1 MITGEF
7 AYSDLISSKTGWTI
21 KSQYTFFAA
30 AERDGRT
37 LISIFIKSPLID
49 DKYKDA
55 IRLFD
60 YGFDGFDSVS
70 FSIGE
75 LESYTLTDAGGRK
88 IAEDFTV
95 HEEFSCLI
103 PKALTRD
110 DVNIEYIVENYPA
123 ENSDIENESGDVE
136 NGSENTENESSVV
149 ENELQVRVVFTLNVS
164 SLWPGIHE
172 LGEVTAS
179 ARLIEKAED
188 DMHAAAEEPPEP
200 GPDGQEVLEDPGS
213 DQPGSVPGEHEG
225 AASGS
230 GATEIGD
237 QVPAV
242 DEPANDIA
250 YIDGSNIMETPP
262 IWVQIIK
269 DAGVLILLLIIVL
282 CYIIVRLRQRKHGKN
297 HGNKD
302 YKRRE

>member
-7 AYSDLISSKTGWTI
+7 AYSDLISSKTGWTV

-70 FSIGE
+70 FSIDE
-75 LESYTLTDAGGRK
+75 LERYTPVDTDGRK

-95 HEEFSCLI
+95 HEEFTCLI

-123 ENSDIENESGDVE
+123 ENSDTENGSGDAE
-136 NGSENTENESSVV
+136 NGSENAENESSVV

-164 SLWPGIHE
+164 SLWPGISE
-172 LGEVTAS
+172 LGEVSAS
-179 ARLIEKAED
+179 ARLIEQVDD
-188 DMHAAAEEPPEP
+188 DMHAAPEEPPD
-200 GPDGQEVLEDPGS
+200 PDGQDVSDGTGA
-213 DQPGSVPGEHEG
+213 DQPGSAPGEHEG

-230 GATEIGD
+230 GASETGD
-237 QVPAV
+237 QVPAI
-242 DEPANDIA
+242 DEPVNDIE
-250 YIDGSNIMETPP
+250 YIDGSHIMETSPV
-262 IWVQIIK
+262 WVQVLK
-269 DAGVLILLLIIVL
+269 DAGIFIALFTIILF
-282 CYIIVRLRQRKHGKN
+282 YIIIRIRQRRHNKN
-297 HGNKD
+297 QSKKD